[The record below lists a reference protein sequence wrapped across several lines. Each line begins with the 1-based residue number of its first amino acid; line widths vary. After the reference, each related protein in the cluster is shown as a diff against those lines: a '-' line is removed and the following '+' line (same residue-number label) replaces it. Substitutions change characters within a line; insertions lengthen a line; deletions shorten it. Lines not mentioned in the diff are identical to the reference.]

1 MTTDRNDDNILN
13 QAWVAA
19 TDAMD
24 DATAH
29 TTEAIGG
36 VLENATETIRQQ
48 TTQLADKTVEKTT
61 ENMSRQ
67 EVIDERVEKNQPN
80 VAVSYAAITASVG
93 ADKHFSDEQ
102 KASIE
107 ARIKEV
113 TLAQEKDIA
122 PDNMQ
127 VARIERQHVQNQNLN
142 KDLEMTA

>member
-1 MTTDRNDDNILN
+1 MTTDRSDDNILN

-36 VLENATETIRQQ
+36 VLESATETIRQQ
-48 TTQLADKTVEKTT
+48 TAQVADKTVERTT

-67 EVIDERVEKNQPN
+67 EVIDERVDKNQPN
-80 VAVSYAAITASVG
+80 VAVTYAAITASVG

-102 KASIE
+102 KAIIE
-107 ARIKEV
+107 ARVKEI
-113 TLAQEKDIA
+113 TSSQEKDIA

-127 VARIERQHVQNQNLN
+127 VARIEQQHIQNQNLN